1 MQTHKSIQFY
11 RLRYIRLAWFLV
23 GLTLLCGFAGTVLFA
38 LNRTT
43 SVPASW
49 GAAGGPRSD
58 LVDLLNALLQAVVMP
73 VIAAALGVLIV
84 RRQHGNRIA
93 WLLLLTGLSSAAAIM
108 TGEWAVYSHYTLQT
122 PLPLSGLAAWVT
134 NWAWIAIYTLLLLMI
149 AIFPEGRFLSP
160 RWRWLIGVPLLLFS
174 LPFLIAGAMETPMSS
189 AYGLPN
195 PFVAENPQVLYD
207 RLFALSVPM
216 MPLTAIA
223 VLAEVLVRFGR
234 ARGIE
239 RQQIKWL
246 LAGVGLLVMMVVV
259 GLVLALGLDLHI
271 GDFMV
276 NISSLA
282 PLLGIGVALLRYR
295 LYDIDVI
302 IRKTLVYAILTALL
316 ALIYVGSIIVLQRIF
331 TALAGQ
337 QSDLAI
343 VISTL
348 VIAALFSPLRAR
360 MQTWIDRRFYRRR
373 YNAEKALEAF
383 AAAARDEVDV
393 EMLHLELLNVIGRTV
408 QPAHVSVWNR
418 ELNTLGAVERRAMER
433 K

>member
-43 SVPASW
+43 PVPASW
-49 GAAGGPRSD
+49 GAAGGPRSE
-58 LVDLLNALLQAVVMP
+58 LVDLLNALLQTVVMP
-73 VIAAALGVLIV
+73 VIAATLGVLIV
-84 RRQHGNRIA
+84 RRQRSNRIA

-174 LPFLIAGAMETPMSS
+174 LPFLVAGAMETPMSS

-246 LAGVGLLVMMVVV
+246 LAGVGLLVIMVVV
-259 GLVLALGLDLHI
+259 GLVLALGLNLHI

-282 PLLGIGVALLRYR
+282 PLLGIGVALPPDRPQ
-295 LYDIDVI
+295 
-302 IRKTLVYAILTALL
+302 
-316 ALIYVGSIIVLQRIF
+316 GQR
-331 TALAGQ
+331 
-337 QSDLAI
+337 
-343 VISTL
+343 
-348 VIAALFSPLRAR
+348 
-360 MQTWIDRRFYRRR
+360 
-373 YNAEKALEAF
+373 
-383 AAAARDEVDV
+383 
-393 EMLHLELLNVIGRTV
+393 
-408 QPAHVSVWNR
+408 
-418 ELNTLGAVERRAMER
+418 
-433 K
+433 